1 MYVRYRN
8 FNSSNSSC
16 IMASVIALD
25 NETHEAEYRTR
36 WYNLTAGQPAECVV
50 PGTSVTVF
58 VSSCVPSVQCSEVR
72 YNDSAASA
80 CVLRCPKLSSNSGK
94 FAGEPASTR
103 VVHSTWRRSIV
114 RTASV
119 ARASP
124 GAKETRGAT
133 YNGGY
138 CLPSGGSPTRPM
150 IPAAAASLLRRTPD
164 RGYVTAETLPAH
176 YFPDSSTVMWD
187 DRV

>member
-25 NETHEAEYRTR
+25 NTTHEAEYRTR
-36 WYNLTAGQPAECVV
+36 WYNLTAGQPRVSAGRRSERAGGLPNRHQRAGAPVF
-50 PGTSVTVF
+50 GTTSA
-58 VSSCVPSVQCSEVR
+58 SPSPPCKICSWP
-72 YNDSAASA
+72 AA
-80 CVLRCPKLSSNSGK
+80 
-94 FAGEPASTR
+94 AGEPASTR

-119 ARASP
+119 ARSSP

-164 RGYVTAETLPAH
+164 HGYVTAETLPAH

-187 DRV
+187 DRL